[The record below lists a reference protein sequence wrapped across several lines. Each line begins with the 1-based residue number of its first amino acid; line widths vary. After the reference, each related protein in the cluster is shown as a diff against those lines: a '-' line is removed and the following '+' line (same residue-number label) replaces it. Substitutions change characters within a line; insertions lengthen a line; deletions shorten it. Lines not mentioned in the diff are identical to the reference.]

1 MSTILAAVILIAI
14 IALFIGLQ
22 ESAKKTMRKVRKDN
36 ELAEKR
42 ARIQKYYDEEKE
54 AEKTLI
60 IKREIPPFQGIIKE
74 EKPLHVNQSIQT
86 MEKQFFN
93 HQKNVTT
100 RPSYQENK
108 KRGNDYEQQVGE
120 YYEKLGYKIQYRG
133 LTHGRKDGG
142 IDLIAENSYE
152 IILIQCKAWKNA
164 VVKQKHVK
172 EFIGN
177 CAIFLEDNPQ
187 NTTIKRHFVTSSET
201 EDHALSKYLIQHRDK
216 IQVIIMPFY
225 E

>member
-1 MSTILAAVILIAI
+1 MSIILATVILIAI
-14 IALFIGLQ
+14 IALFVGLQ

-54 AEKTLI
+54 TA
-60 IKREIPPFQGIIKE
+60 IKREIHPHEEIIKE
-74 EKPLHVNQSIQT
+74 EKPLHVNQSVQNI
-86 MEKQFFN
+86 EKQFFN
-93 HQKNVTT
+93 HQKNTTT

-120 YYEKLGYKIQYRG
+120 YYEKIGYKVIYHG
-133 LTHGRKDGG
+133 LNKGRKDGG

-164 VVKQKHVK
+164 IVKQKHVK

-187 NTTIKRHFVTSSET
+187 NTTMIKRHFVTSSET

-216 IQVIIMPFY
+216 IQVIIMPFQI
-225 E
+225 